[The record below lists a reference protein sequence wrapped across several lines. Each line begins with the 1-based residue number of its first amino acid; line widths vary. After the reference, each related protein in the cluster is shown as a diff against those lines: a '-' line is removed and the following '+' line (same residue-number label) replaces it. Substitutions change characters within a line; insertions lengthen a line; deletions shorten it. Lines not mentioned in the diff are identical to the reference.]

1 LWGANKCESVRQVY
15 VMHMTGDDTQENK
28 QRTGSNTIPV
38 WPVLT
43 TDLTILT
50 SCRHTGLTGVG
61 SQFDRYADL
70 VSNNTSINQ
79 YIFTQIITILE
90 NRL

>member
-1 LWGANKCESVRQVY
+1 MA
-15 VMHMTGDDTQENK
+15 GDDTQENK
-28 QRTGSNTIPV
+28 QRARSNTIPV

-50 SCRHTGLTGVG
+50 FCRHTSLTGVG
-61 SQFDRYADL
+61 NRFDRYADL

-90 NRL
+90 DRL